1 MLAWFPFLFL
11 VRGGWEPARPKK
23 TSKRFEGS
31 VVQGAGRMS
40 SSQRSINLTSVQS
53 IRKGVLL
60 AFIVAGIA
68 FVLVG
73 DSRWASGSFLH
84 EAIEFFGL
92 GLIVLCICG
101 RMICTLYIGGRKI
114 ESLVTAGPYS
124 VVRNPLYTLSIIG
137 AVGVGAQLGSLV
149 LAAVTGAVAA
159 LVLLLVILQE
169 EQMLVG
175 RFGRTYEDYLASVP
189 RLIPD
194 FSLWRDVDKV
204 EVNPRLVRVTA
215 LDASIFLLSIPLAE
229 AFEYLHDT
237 GLLPTL
243 ISLP

>member
-1 MLAWFPFLFL
+1 
-11 VRGGWEPARPKK
+11 
-23 TSKRFEGS
+23 
-31 VVQGAGRMS
+31 MS
-40 SSQRSINLTSVQS
+40 SSQSRSINLTSVQS

-60 AFIVAGIA
+60 VFIVAGIA

-73 DSRWASGSFLH
+73 GSRWPSESFLH

-114 ESLVTAGPYS
+114 ETLVTDGPYS
-124 VVRNPLYTLSIIG
+124 VVRNPLYSLSIIG
-137 AVGVGAQLGSLV
+137 AVGVGAQLGSLT
-149 LAAVTGAVAA
+149 LALATGAVAW
-159 LVLLLVILQE
+159 LVFFLVILKE
-169 EQMLVG
+169 EQVLWG
-175 RFGRTYEDYLASVP
+175 RFGPVYEGYLARVP
-189 RLIPD
+189 RLFPD
-194 FSLWRDVDKV
+194 FSLWRDVEKV

-215 LDASIFLLSIPLAE
+215 LDASIFLLSMPLAE
-229 AFEYLHDT
+229 GFEYLHDI

>member
-1 MLAWFPFLFL
+1 
-11 VRGGWEPARPKK
+11 
-23 TSKRFEGS
+23 
-31 VVQGAGRMS
+31 MS

-159 LVLLLVILQE
+159 LVFLLVILKE
-169 EQMLVG
+169 EQMLVL

>member
-1 MLAWFPFLFL
+1 
-11 VRGGWEPARPKK
+11 
-23 TSKRFEGS
+23 
-31 VVQGAGRMS
+31 MS

-73 DSRWASGSFLH
+73 DSRWPSGTFLH
-84 EAIEFFGL
+84 EGIEFLGL
-92 GLIVLCICG
+92 ALIVLCICG

-124 VVRNPLYTLSIIG
+124 VVRNPLYTLSIVG
-137 AVGVGAQLGSLV
+137 AVGVGAQLGSFV
-149 LAAVTGAVAA
+149 LAVVTGAVAA
-159 LVLLLVILQE
+159 LVFLLVILKE
-169 EQMLVG
+169 EQMLVL
-175 RFGRTYEDYLASVP
+175 RFGKTYEDYRASVP

-229 AFEYLHDT
+229 VFEHLHDT

-243 ISLP
+243 IVLP